1 MSPRERELESMLRQA
16 RSQVL
21 DLRLQVHSL
30 ERENGELKRRI
41 RVQSIEMEKVK
52 ASVYDAYRST
62 MAVMGQRLGLEQE

>member
-1 MSPRERELESMLRQA
+1 MSPRERELEAQLRQA

-30 ERENGELKRRI
+30 EKENGELKRRI

-52 ASVYDAYRST
+52 TASYEAYMST
-62 MAVMGQRLGLEQE
+62 MAVMGQRFGLE

>member
-1 MSPRERELESMLRQA
+1 MSPHERELEAQVRQA

-30 ERENGELKRRI
+30 EVENGELKRRI

-52 ASVYDAYRST
+52 AASYEAYTST
-62 MAVMGQRLGLEQE
+62 MAVMGQRYGLE

>member
-1 MSPRERELESMLRQA
+1 MSPRERELEAQVRQA

-30 ERENGELKRRI
+30 EVENGELKRRI

-52 ASVYDAYRST
+52 AASYEAYTST
-62 MAVMGQRLGLEQE
+62 MAVMGQRYGLE

>member
-1 MSPRERELESMLRQA
+1 MSPHERELESMLRQA

-30 ERENGELKRRI
+30 ERDNAELRRRI

-52 ASVYDAYRST
+52 ASAYDAYMST
-62 MAVMGQRLGLEQE
+62 MAVMGQGYGLE

>member
-1 MSPRERELESMLRQA
+1 MSPRERELEAQLRQA

-30 ERENGELKRRI
+30 EVENGELKRRI

-52 ASVYDAYRST
+52 AASYEAYTST
-62 MAVMGQRLGLEQE
+62 MAVMGQRYGLE

>member
-1 MSPRERELESMLRQA
+1 MSPRERELESMLRQT

-30 ERENGELKRRI
+30 ESENAELKRRI

-52 ASVYDAYRST
+52 TASYEAYIST
-62 MAVMGQRLGLEQE
+62 MAVMGQRFGLE

>member
-1 MSPRERELESMLRQA
+1 MSPRERELEAQVRQA

-30 ERENGELKRRI
+30 EVENGELKRRI

-52 ASVYDAYRST
+52 ASAYEAYMST
-62 MAVMGQRLGLEQE
+62 MAVMGQRFGLE

>member
-21 DLRLQVHSL
+21 DLRLQVQSL
-30 ERENGELKRRI
+30 ESENAELKRRI

-52 ASVYDAYRST
+52 TASYEAYTST
-62 MAVMGQRLGLEQE
+62 MAVMGQRFGLE

>member
-21 DLRLQVHSL
+21 DLRMKVHSL
-30 ERENGELKRRI
+30 ERENGDLKRRI

-52 ASVYDAYRST
+52 AASYEAYMST
-62 MAVMGQRLGLEQE
+62 MAVMGQRYGLE

>member
-1 MSPRERELESMLRQA
+1 MANRERELEGQLRQA

-21 DLRLQVHSL
+21 DLRMKVHSL
-30 ERENGELKRRI
+30 EVENGELKRRI

-62 MAVMGQRLGLEQE
+62 MAVMGQRFGLE